1 MLVRSSR
8 KEECRAAVFVVVV
21 VVAGAGC
28 CCWHTGSGNK
38 GVKRDRGERRRRDYK
53 ERGKGGRRGG
63 GERQRER
70 ERGWGRL
77 ETDQSEVGESRS
89 SFAGGRAGKRDNG
102 RVGSTRK
109 ELGGC

>member
-1 MLVRSSR
+1 MRDGGEIT
-8 KEECRAAVFVVVV
+8 KKGE
-21 VVAGAGC
+21 
-28 CCWHTGSGNK
+28 K
-38 GVKRDRGERRRRDYK
+38 GVGEVGVKD
-53 ERGKGGRRGG
+53 
-63 GERQRER
+63 RER
-70 ERGWGRL
+70 EREGGWGRL

>member
-8 KEECRAAVFVVVV
+8 KEECRAAVFVVV

-53 ERGKGGRRGG
+53 ERGKGSRRSG

-70 ERGWGRL
+70 ERERVG
-77 ETDQSEVGESRS
+77 EVGDGSKQSRGVGAALPVEEQESEITGEWGVRGRS
-89 SFAGGRAGKRDNG
+89 
-102 RVGSTRK
+102 
-109 ELGGC
+109 

>member
-1 MLVRSSR
+1 MRDGGEIT
-8 KEECRAAVFVVVV
+8 KKGE
-21 VVAGAGC
+21 
-28 CCWHTGSGNK
+28 K
-38 GVKRDRGERRRRDYK
+38 GVGEVGVKD
-53 ERGKGGRRGG
+53 
-63 GERQRER
+63 RER